1 MIREQNLNKMV
12 FEVFFSK
19 KKAFKH
25 YFVQNPFINNQ
36 TYKKQLIHFHYSI
49 KGRL

>member
-19 KKAFKH
+19 KAFKR
-25 YFVQNPFINNQ
+25 YFVQNPFINNPN
-36 TYKKQLIHFHYSI
+36 I
-49 KGRL
+49 